1 MPSNLIGCGNGRTVT
16 APRRTDGA
24 GRDDVCRRAMTEINP
39 TLTEFAE
46 LVAEEKAALL
56 AGVDVED
63 DTSEAVLA
71 SARLH
76 KARAAILAAR
86 PSDRKVMAMQMQW
99 WLKERQEPLSRR
111 PRHVGAHRR
120 TARGHRTSRRLIG
133 AR

>member
-1 MPSNLIGCGNGRTVT
+1 MSETS
-16 APRRTDGA
+16 
-24 GRDDVCRRAMTEINP
+24 P

-56 AGVDVED
+56 AVVDVED

-71 SARLH
+71 SARFH

-99 WLKERQEPLSRR
+99 WLKERQDGSLLPTTKACWS
-111 PRHVGAHRR
+111 
-120 TARGHRTSRRLIG
+120 TSRNSSVP
-133 AR
+133 